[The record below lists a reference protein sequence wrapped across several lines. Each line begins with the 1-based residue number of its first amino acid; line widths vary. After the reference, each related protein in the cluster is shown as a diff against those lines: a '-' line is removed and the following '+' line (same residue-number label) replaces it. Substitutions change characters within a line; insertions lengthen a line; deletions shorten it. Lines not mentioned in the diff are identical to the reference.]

1 MSQHLTEST
10 VASVGHL
17 LCFPGSVPASKRRS
31 GRTEQGQGRDQ
42 EGVPGRVKIF
52 IFGGD
57 GGMGW
62 GGGHSAE
69 PEIKGEKGK
78 REIKSYNLLL

>member
-52 IFGGD
+52 IFGRD
-57 GGMGW
+57 GGM

-69 PEIKGEKGK
+69 PEI
-78 REIKSYNLLL
+78 